1 MNILVYLVIF
11 LVFIVLFV
19 VGVYNSGEIA
29 LDLVVGSVGPVPIG
43 VVIASAFLFGV
54 ALTCVIGVM
63 DGIKIRITNRQL
75 RKQVRRLEEE
85 VDGLRLGLA
94 RYEGPARP
102 APTASEIV
110 APEEPRPYG

>member
-11 LVFIVLFV
+11 LAFIVLFV
-19 VGVYNSGEIA
+19 VGVYNNGEIT
-29 LDLVVGSVGPVPIG
+29 LNLVLGSMGPVPVG
-43 VVIASAFLFGV
+43 AVIASAFLFGV
-54 ALTCVIGVM
+54 TLTCVIGVM

-94 RYEGPARP
+94 RYEGPVRP
-102 APTASEIV
+102 A
-110 APEEPRPYG
+110 APGNEAAPPDEPRPFG